1 MANHKEQLEVK
12 DAVTLPKQE
21 YLRLKQQAEAF
32 RTLAAKMFELPLKD
46 SINEVVADFRV
57 IDLYSEEFLTDLED
71 GLRKSSYG
79 KKVCKSSN

>member
-1 MANHKEQLEVK
+1 MANHKEQLKVK
-12 DAVTLPKQE
+12 NAVTLPKQE

-46 SINEVVADFRV
+46 SINGVVADFRA

-79 KKVCKSSN
+79 KKV